1 MVTEKTSLALCGR
14 SSRRLFLHLHF
25 ASFSGFT
32 PSVDAVLRIILCLL
46 LFCVLLCPPFVAF
59 SPRLPANSRLS
70 PFSPLSTRSAVSL
83 AYFLPGWRGA
93 PAVTSSGPSCRRSR
107 IVPRLC
113 KTLRRVPRKC
123 CLGVRGPCG
132 VARLAD
138 RSSNPLSTSLFIFQ
152 FYFFHCVITLPL
164 LNVVTIL
171 VEEKFKENSST
182 IPNQSPNQ
190 SSFTLLDIQKLI
202 SESEERIKKHVNE
215 KFEILT
221 EKISSLEASVTE
233 IKAVQVAQ
241 EADIVSIKKIDSRST
256 VSHRSF

>member
-1 MVTEKTSLALCGR
+1 M
-14 SSRRLFLHLHF
+14 
-25 ASFSGFT
+25 
-32 PSVDAVLRIILCLL
+32 

-132 VARLAD
+132 VVHLTD
-138 RSSNPLSTSLFIFQ
+138 RRSNPLSTSLFVFQ
-152 FYFFHCVITLPL
+152 LHFYCVALPL
-164 LNVVTIL
+164 LNVVTIA
-171 VEEKFKENSST
+171 VEEKCK
-182 IPNQSPNQ
+182 
-190 SSFTLLDIQKLI
+190 
-202 SESEERIKKHVNE
+202 E
-215 KFEILT
+215 KFFEYPESKSKPKFIYF
-221 EKISSLEASVTE
+221 ARYP
-233 IKAVQVAQ
+233 
-241 EADIVSIKKIDSRST
+241 KID
-256 VSHRSF
+256 FGE